1 MICLSIIQSSLMFV
15 RLRLKIS
22 VTTEPIGF
30 YSLGDISTDPVVVKA
45 IFLGVQIPTPPPKKK
60 KKKKIP
66 PPLGSYLSFLL
77 PLVV

>member
-45 IFLGVQIPTPPPKKK
+45 IFLGVRIPQPPPQ
-60 KKKKIP
+60 KKKIH
-66 PPLGSYLSFLL
+66 PLLGRYLSSLL
-77 PLVV
+77 PLGV